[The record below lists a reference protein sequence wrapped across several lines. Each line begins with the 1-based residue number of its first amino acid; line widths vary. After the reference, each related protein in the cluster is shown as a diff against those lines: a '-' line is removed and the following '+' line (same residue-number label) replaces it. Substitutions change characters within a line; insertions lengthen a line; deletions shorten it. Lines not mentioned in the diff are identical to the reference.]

1 MGGGASRTQPVEK
14 STAAGGAASATADSG
29 AKDTLHASPTGRPAD
44 STRDEHVVAEAK
56 DGAGSSVH
64 HDVKEH
70 HARILHANNNNKQQQ
85 EKEEDEERY
94 SAYERRRMLE
104 EEQEREEE
112 EEILALIAQSRHSQA
127 SHYYSRMGMEH
138 DGRGSDDDEDEEE
151 GIGYDEGGEER
162 RTRNRT
168 EEDET
173 DEDEEDDAN
182 DARNAENRENW
193 QMLTDSLEMDNED
206 LLFNMLYFAE
216 QDNGG
221 VGVGVGMS
229 CMGRVINNAM
239 SEAVALHSDNN
250 TPYKLKPASADDL
263 QVRACA
269 CACVCVCVRV
279 RVHVLACR
287 YSCVSINV
295 CVGNILT
302 SPSHPLVF
310 GAGDLEP
317 CRLRE
322 DAQGEWRRP
331 LPGVRCVHGRDERR
345 G

>member
-14 STAAGGAASATADSG
+14 SAAAGGAASATADSG
-29 AKDTLHASPTGRPAD
+29 AKDTLYASPTGGPAH
-44 STRDEHVVAEAK
+44 SARDEHVVAEAK

-70 HARILHANNNNKQQQ
+70 HARLLHANNNNKQQQ
-85 EKEEDEERY
+85 EEEEDEERY

-104 EEQEREEE
+104 EEQEMEEE
-112 EEILALIAQSRHSQA
+112 EEILALIAQSRYLQA
-127 SHYYSRMGMEH
+127 SHYYSHAGMEH
-138 DGRGSDDDEDEEE
+138 DGRGSDDEEEE

-162 RTRNRT
+162 RTRSRA

-173 DEDEEDDAN
+173 DEDEDEDEAN

-229 CMGRVINNAM
+229 SMGRVISSAM
-239 SEAVALHSDNN
+239 SETVALHSDNN

-269 CACVCVCVRV
+269 CAYACACVDVCVR
-279 RVHVLACR
+279 
-287 YSCVSINV
+287 
-295 CVGNILT
+295 NILT
-302 SPSHPLVF
+302 SPPHPTRSLWS
-310 GAGDLEP
+310 L
-317 CRLRE
+317 RL
-322 DAQGEWRRP
+322 
-331 LPGVRCVHGRDERR
+331 
-345 G
+345 